1 MWVDGRWHLMSTPG
15 GSAIHDRDYFWHDD
29 FQGDPGMPTVGS
41 FPMMAFGGTDLQRS
55 LGRITALGT
64 GTTAVTGLGF
74 EPDVVLLMTNRDHNA
89 IRDIVA
95 GWDIFDPTT
104 GTYPDAELY
113 WGAADRFGNQWCGG
127 FWTLW
132 YYAWIRHGYWNEGCA
147 LGVGDPT
154 GFSSHT
160 QVPAQATVAMDAD
173 GFTLTHDAGLDGWTN
188 VYYLALRSPSLGMKV
203 GTFVQPS
210 STGDQDIT
218 GLGFDPGAVW
228 LSSAQQTAAQDAW
241 HDDVRIQ
248 HGLICADGQE
258 NAATAWRYQ
267 GGDRSTART
276 IHASNACAWSR
287 DQTGDLAKAFGTLIT
302 DGFRLNWSIA
312 DAEARRFGYVAF
324 ETDEIYDYLTPP
336 LANLHFNTAITRHT
350 NVGTKACVS
359 LGFGVSPSNGVS
371 VGGYIDAGDYSNAHS
386 VLHAIDLPQT
396 TISASRAD
404 LYVEGTE
411 LLIML
416 QQIYRRYRS

>member
-218 GLGFDPGAVW
+218 GLGLNPGAVW

-248 HGLICADGQE
+248 NGFICADGQA
-258 NAATAWRYQ
+258 NAVVAWRYP
-267 GGDRSTART
+267 GGTRSDART
-276 IHASNACAWSR
+276 IHSPNACAWSR
-287 DQTGDLAKAFGTLIT
+287 DQTGDLAKATGSLIT

-312 DAEARRFGYVAF
+312 DAQARRFGYVAF
-324 ETDEIYDYLTPP
+324 ETDQLYDSTPP
-336 LANLHFNTAITRHT
+336 LANLHFNGGITRDT
-350 NVGTKACVS
+350 EVGNKASVS

-371 VGGYIDAGDYSNAHS
+371 VGGYISNGTYSDAHANIT
-386 VLHAIDLPQT
+386 AIDLPAQA
-396 TISASRAD
+396 ISGSSAD

-411 LLIML
+411 LLIMF